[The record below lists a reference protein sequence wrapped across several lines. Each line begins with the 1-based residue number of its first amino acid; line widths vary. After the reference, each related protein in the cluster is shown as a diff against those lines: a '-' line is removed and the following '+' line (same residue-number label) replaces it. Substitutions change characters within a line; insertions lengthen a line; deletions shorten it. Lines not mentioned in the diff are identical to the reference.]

1 MANARTIV
9 RYDIKR
15 QGVQHGEQRAV
26 TRFGL
31 ARIVGGINWQQTRTG
46 VQFGIPYPFSPIW
59 VTADNNIIT
68 ADNNIITID
77 SNG

>member
-1 MANARTIV
+1 MANARAII
-9 RYDIKR
+9 RHDIQR
-15 QGVQHGEQRAV
+15 EGVQHSEQRAV

-31 ARIVGGINWQQTRTG
+31 ARIVGGINWQLTRTG
-46 VQFGIPYPFSPIW
+46 VQFGIPYPFSPVRI
-59 VTADNNIIT
+59 TADNNIIT

>member
-1 MANARTIV
+1 MANARAIV
-9 RYDIKR
+9 RYDIQR
-15 QGVQHGEQRAV
+15 QGVQHSEQMAV

-46 VQFGIPYPFSPIW
+46 VQFGIPYPSSVIAI
-59 VTADNNIIT
+59 TADNNIIT
-68 ADNNIITID
+68 ADNNIITTD